1 MPYKSERC
9 KIAGTKYDKRRKLT
23 AEQKA
28 EIAELIGLSSREIAR
43 MYGVSRR
50 TVQFIQHPERL
61 QRNKQFR
68 ANRGGWRQYYNRQ
81 EWAANMRKHRQHKHA
96 LYVAGK
102 ITPPAGILTSA
113 TRQKTSATPLK
124 SNNPTPLNLNNHGAY
139 QKILQKCKKV
149 VDIIKKLYY
158 NDNIKG
164 KKPNRAGGSS
174 KEQSK
179 GA

>member
-28 EIAELIGLSSREIAR
+28 EIAELIGFSSREIAR

-61 QRNKQFR
+61 QRNKQCR

-96 LYVAGK
+96 LYKAGK
-102 ITPPAGILTSA
+102 ITPPVGILTSA
-113 TRQKTSATPLK
+113 TPEITSATRQSPRATRQK
-124 SNNPTPLNLNNHGAY
+124 ANNHGAY
-139 QKILQKCKKV
+139 QKIYKNVKKV
-149 VDIIKKLYY
+149 VDIVKNLYY
-158 NDNIKG
+158 NVSIKG
-164 KKPNRAGGSS
+164 KEPNRAGGSS

>member
-43 MYGVSRR
+43 MYGISRR
-50 TVQFIQHPERL
+50 MVQFIQHPERL
-61 QRNKQFR
+61 QRNKQCR

-81 EWAANMRKHRQHKHA
+81 EWAKAMRKHSRYKHA

-113 TRQKTSATPLK
+113 TRQKA
-124 SNNPTPLNLNNHGAY
+124 NNPAPKANKHGAY

-158 NDNIKG
+158 NDNVKG
-164 KKPNRAGGSS
+164 KKPDRAGGSS

-179 GA
+179 GV

>member
-23 AEQKA
+23 DAQKA

-61 QRNKQFR
+61 ERNKQCR
-68 ANRGGWRQYYNRQ
+68 ANRGGWLYYYDRKQ
-81 EWAANMRKHRQHKHA
+81 WATAMRKHRRHKQA
-96 LYVAGK
+96 LYVAGLLQN
-102 ITPPAGILTSA
+102 TPADSQRATPEIIRATRQSPCA
-113 TRQKTSATPLK
+113 TRQKA
-124 SNNPTPLNLNNHGAY
+124 NNHKAY

-149 VDIIKKLYY
+149 LTL
-158 NDNIKG
+158 
-164 KKPNRAGGSS
+164 
-174 KEQSK
+174 
-179 GA
+179 

>member
-43 MYGVSRR
+43 KYGVSRR

-61 QRNKQFR
+61 QRNKQCR
-68 ANRGGWRQYYNRQ
+68 ANRGGWRQYYDRQ
-81 EWAANMRKHRQHKHA
+81 EWAANMHKHRQHKHA
-96 LYVAGK
+96 LYTAGK
-102 ITPPAGILTSA
+102 ITPPAGILTS
-113 TRQKTSATPLK
+113 TTPK
-124 SNNPTPLNLNNHGAY
+124 IEVPTPRKANNHWAY
-139 QKILQKCKKV
+139 QKIYKNIKKV
-149 VDIIKKLYY
+149 VDIVKNLYY
-158 NDNIKG
+158 NVIIKG
-164 KKPNRAGGSS
+164 KKPNRAGGTS